1 MQNWVVF
8 FANIIWIPFLVSVLN
23 SCSNSAEK
31 KSEIHS
37 LDTKKVNLDIIFFGL
52 TEKVKYDLLIKS
64 PYKSITQEDEISLKG
79 DTVNYQIEVFS
90 GSEIKMNVK
99 TFDSFG
105 PEVNLLI
112 YVDNELWYSNKNS
125 YQIELDSNLP

>member
-1 MQNWVVF
+1 MQNLIKFFTIGIWV
-8 FANIIWIPFLVSVLN
+8 PFLVSTLQ

-31 KSEIHS
+31 KSVIHS
-37 LDTKKVNLDIIFFGL
+37 ADVKKVKLDIVFFGL
-52 TEKVKYDLLIKS
+52 TDKVKYDLMIKS
-64 PYKSITQEDEISLKG
+64 PYKSITQEDEITLKG
-79 DTVNYQIEVFS
+79 DTTKYQLEVFT

-105 PEVNLLI
+105 PEVNLQI
-112 YVDNELWYSNKNS
+112 FMDNQLWYSNKNS